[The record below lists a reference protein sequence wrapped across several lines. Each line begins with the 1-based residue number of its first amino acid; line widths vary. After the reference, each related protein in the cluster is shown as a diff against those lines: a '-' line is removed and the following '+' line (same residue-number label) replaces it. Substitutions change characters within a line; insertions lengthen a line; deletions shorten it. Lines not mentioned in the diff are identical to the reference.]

1 MKTIIPLVLALVLIG
16 CGSSPKAAGTGPAG
30 WWKPGITD
38 PQEIVQA
45 MAKCR
50 VTAAQSASGTWRPRN
65 VFAAAALDAD
75 RREDIT
81 HDCLIAEGYRY
92 TRQSMVPPGLA
103 FVPAED

>member
-1 MKTIIPLVLALVLIG
+1 MKTIIPLVLALVLTG

-30 WWKPGITD
+30 YWKPGITD
-38 PQEIVQA
+38 PQEIIQA

-50 VTAAQSASGTWRPRN
+50 VVASQASPGAWRPRN
-65 VFAAAALDAD
+65 VFAADALDKNRQAGVA
-75 RREDIT
+75 
-81 HDCLIAEGYRY
+81 HDCLIGEGYRY